1 MNSYSAPEKVSIPNT
16 ELCLFVH
23 FSYYV
28 AGDIHIWDQES
39 GALLHHVRVQA
50 NGGDLTCIAWNHAF
64 EDPFMFAT
72 GSHDGAVRIWT
83 KRPEEP
89 DDELAYHDPGITGAD
104 ILRTNSP
111 FELLEHERRSDC
123 MLTHQDLDSMHE
135 SSSDSAAHLLRDRVA
150 ALIPRRDTT

>member
-1 MNSYSAPEKVSIPNT
+1 MCWQRYQCQTPHCACSLMFP
-16 ELCLFVH
+16 CD
-23 FSYYV
+23 V

-83 KRPEEP
+83 KRTEDS
-89 DDELAYHDPGITGAD
+89 DDELADHDISGAD

-111 FELLEHERRSDC
+111 FELLEHERRPDS
-123 MLTHQDLDSMHE
+123 MLTHQDFDSMHE
-135 SSSDSAAHLLRDRVA
+135 SSSESAAWLLRDRVA
-150 ALIPRRDTT
+150 ALVPRRDTT